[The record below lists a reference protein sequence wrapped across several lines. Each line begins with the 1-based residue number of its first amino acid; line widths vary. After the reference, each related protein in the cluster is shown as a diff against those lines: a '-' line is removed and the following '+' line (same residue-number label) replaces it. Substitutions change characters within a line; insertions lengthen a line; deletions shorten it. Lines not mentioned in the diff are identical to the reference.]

1 MAFTGAG
8 VEWTFM
14 PAAGGGGGGVSA
26 TGAGGRG
33 SRGSRVGVGVG
44 VGQGSGRVG
53 THPSSSSAVLSANH
67 LRSSSLA
74 VLVAAAGQSATWD
87 ARSLAVPAFTDAL
100 QALPTQIAANL
111 KTLSISRNLLDAL
124 PVQPLCDANRFRKL
138 RRIVANANHIAVV
151 PEELGLLAS
160 SLEEVWLN
168 ENVIRELPCA
178 LAKLVNLQVLSVD
191 GNPLTGTAGLASDV
205 TLLSVWQGA
214 GPSSSV
220 KRRTAR
226 MLEHLRQNMAPEVR
240 TEVERMLQTK
250 TRREATSAAR
260 EAFCAGDR
268 TGLEKALASLA
279 SSGEAEAKLAALRS
293 EVRILAALEDET
305 ADIETLRTSL
315 EAWASRVAGAKVVD
329 VAPRGGCIRVLLT
342 EKGGAATGA
351 IALAVKVH
359 NRKVRE
365 SAVEARKVRE
375 QEQQRQR
382 RSTNADV
389 AKAEEEQ
396 AEEEQAEN
404 AAWSSWMEKK
414 RQEKERNSADL
425 AAFRRRV
432 RAEDVSRKASRQAQ
446 RPILEEKESN
456 WSDILAKPKDFYK
469 KKEPRRRSRSEARR
483 SSEDTCETCETTI
496 HIPERVPSGRERPP
510 FAL

>member
-1 MAFTGAG
+1 
-8 VEWTFM
+8 M
-14 PAAGGGGGGVSA
+14 PAAGGGGGGGMSGVSA
-26 TGAGGRG
+26 GAGGRG
-33 SRGSRVGVGVG
+33 SRIGVGVG
-44 VGQGSGRVG
+44 LVGSGRVG
-53 THPSSSSAVLSANH
+53 DGWGGSSSSAVLSANQ

-138 RRIVANANHIAVV
+138 RRIVANANRIAVV

-191 GNPLTGTAGLASDV
+191 GNPLTGTASLASDV

-365 SAVEARKVRE
+365 SAVEARKVHE
-375 QEQQRQR
+375 QEQQR

-396 AEEEQAEN
+396 AETTNADVAKAEEN

-456 WSDILAKPKDFYK
+456 WKEILAKPKDFYK
-469 KKEPRRRSRSEARR
+469 KKAPRRRSRLEARR
-483 SSEDTCETCETTI
+483 SSEDTCEETTTI

>member
-33 SRGSRVGVGVG
+33 SRGSRVGVG

-138 RRIVANANHIAVV
+138 RRIVANANRIAVV

-396 AEEEQAEN
+396 AEN

-483 SSEDTCETCETTI
+483 SSEDSCEETTTI